1 MSIFEI
7 LIDIIYPP
15 RCPLCEKV
23 LPHKAGGKRIMA
35 CRECV
40 RRLKLIDSPR
50 CMKCGKQ
57 LDNMEHEYCGD
68 CKKRSHSFERGAG
81 AAAYS
86 EDLRLSV
93 HRFKYKCR
101 REYAPFYAW
110 LIFKQCESLIRQWDI
125 DVIMPVPMHERKKKI
140 RGYNQAELI
149 AEELGKLTG
158 IKVDSKALARTR
170 NTQPMKE
177 LNDIERSKN
186 LQNAFKMNNNV
197 LEYKHILLVDDI
209 YTTGCTIDAC
219 ADVLHRAGTQK
230 VYYTSLCIGN
240 GF

>member
-1 MSIFEI
+1 
-7 LIDIIYPP
+7 
-15 RCPLCEKV
+15 
-23 LPHKAGGKRIMA
+23 MA

-40 RRLKLIDSPR
+40 KKLRLINSPR

-57 LDNMEHEYCGD
+57 LESMEQEYCCD
-68 CKKRSHSFERGAG
+68 CKKRSHAFERGAG
-81 AAAYS
+81 AASYS
-86 EDLRLSV
+86 ETLRLSV

-110 LIFKQCESLIRQWDI
+110 LIYKQCESLIGQWDI
-125 DVIMPVPMHERKKKI
+125 DVIIPVPMYERKKKI
-140 RGYNQAELI
+140 RGYNPAELI

-158 IKVDSKALARTR
+158 IEVDSKILIRTR

-186 LQNAFKMNNNV
+186 LQNAFKINQSV

-209 YTTGCTIDAC
+209 YTTGYTIDAC
-219 ADVLHRAGTQK
+219 ADALRGAGTEK